1 MQRLFGGLKMSW
13 LTVVLFAVCTGVY
26 TGIMGSI
33 PLTDGTSFRDIAISL
48 EWWVIFAFVIAT
60 NCGKVWESAL
70 KIFAF
75 FVISQPL
82 VYVLEV
88 LVGHLDGNQ
97 AWYYYSSIW
106 GPATLLTLP
115 GGFIAFFIK
124 KQNPLGCVVLGLGCA
139 LQALLGLSYVAQ
151 MLGNPPY
158 HLLSAFVCFGSIA
171 LFIGGIQ
178 ESKKRRAA
186 TACVAIVVVALLLVA
201 LQLNGRV
208 LA

>member
-1 MQRLFGGLKMSW
+1 MTKLFGGLKMSW
-13 LTVVLFAVCTGVY
+13 LVVALFAVCAGVY
-26 TGIMGSI
+26 TGIVASI
-33 PLTDGTSFRDIAISL
+33 PLSDGTSFRDIAISL
-48 EWWVIFAFVIAT
+48 EWWVIFAFVIAA
-60 NCGKVWESAL
+60 NCGKTWESAL

-82 VYVLEV
+82 VYLVEV
-88 LVGHLDGNQ
+88 LVGHLDSGQ

-139 LQALLGLSYVAQ
+139 LQVALGLSYVLQ
-151 MLGNPPY
+151 MLGNPPF
-158 HLLSAFVCFGSIA
+158 HLLSALVCFGSA
-171 LFIGGIQ
+171 AVFIGGIQ
-178 ESKKRRAA
+178 ESKERRAA
-186 TACVAIVVVALLLVA
+186 TACVALAAVVLLLAVM
-201 LQLNGRV
+201 LLTGRV